1 MDLARFDAICGALPN
16 VTMVIQWRGAH
27 VWKIGGKVF
36 AVGWSQDQSGDTPCP
51 FTIKVDDMALEFL
64 RQEDGVEIA
73 PYFRSPNWLRF
84 HPDCTIAD
92 DDLAGYIARSRGL
105 IIEGLPKKRQSELLN

>member
-1 MDLARFDAICGALPN
+1 MNLATFDAACSSLAN

-36 AVGWSQDQSGDTPCP
+36 AVGWSRDQDDDAPCP
-51 FTIKVDDMALEFL
+51 FTIKVDDMASEFL
-64 RQEDGVEIA
+64 RQETGVEIA

-84 HPDCTIAD
+84 QPECKIHET
-92 DDLAGYIARSRGL
+92 DLAGYIARSREL
-105 IIEGLPKKRQSELLN
+105 IIGGLPKKRQADLLG